1 VKLPAYIIQLQTND
15 QFGNVRKN
23 SKKHDLVHLYAV
35 NAPHALALDVN
46 GKYS

>member
-1 VKLPAYIIQLQTND
+1 VELPAYIIQLRTND

-23 SKKHDLVHLYAV
+23 SKKHVLAHLYAV
-35 NAPHALALDVN
+35 NALHTLALELN

>member
-1 VKLPAYIIQLQTND
+1 VELLTYIIELWIND

-23 SKKHDLVHLYAV
+23 SKKHDFIHLYAV
-35 NAPHALALDVN
+35 NAPHALALDVI

>member
-1 VKLPAYIIQLQTND
+1 VSLPAYIIQLRTND

-23 SKKHDLVHLYAV
+23 SKKHIFIHLYAV
-35 NAPHALALDVN
+35 NAPHALALEVI